1 MRSAYGFKFGSAA
14 LLQLLL
20 PFSLAGLSNAGQN
33 AYQALL
39 AQNGA
44 EAPEA
49 PAPAAVRLEAPRVN
63 TGDLRA
69 IKALSDEQMYA
80 ATNDQKLAMLS
91 TLIKN
96 SHPNQN
102 DQDSQDYDQEETEKA
117 IMRLLGSAQDD
128 ASFDRLFYNTDQTAL
143 FNSVSYSPD
152 IKKMAARHLAATV
165 PGDWAGLGRYVD
177 TVDATRSA
185 GRNFVEFMIDGG
197 SVLGPA
203 EASIDG
209 AKKSIH
215 IEVYQLQGD
224 DIGWAVGKKLAA
236 KAKEGVKVRVV
247 IDQYGS
253 AVDKDPEV
261 QKLLAFMNA
270 NGVEA
275 RQHKSGFLTGH
286 RDHRKVMVIDGD
298 TGFTGGM
305 NIGSLYQQKW
315 HDQQTFV
322 SGPAVADLQKAF
334 VEKWQASGGVIPAGE
349 ELYPPLQEVSTGVET
364 RVVTHRGG
372 ADQNIKAMYLRAI
385 STAQRSIRIAN
396 PYFVDPEIVKVLVK
410 AAGRGVKVQIVEP
423 EDNDMKIVQRGSR
436 AFYPDLLKAG
446 VEIYEYQ
453 GRMAH
458 EKVAV
463 MDGYWVT
470 CGSSNLDSRSLVV
483 NDELNLMVFDAGLAR
498 YVESQLFDNDI
509 KNSKRITSYSPDL
522 QEHLDAALH
531 GWL

>member
-1 MRSAYGFKFGSAA
+1 MTNASRLKVIPAVF
-14 LLQLLL
+14 LQLVL
-20 PFSLAGLSNAGQN
+20 PLSLSGVSSAQN
-33 AYQALL
+33 AYNALL
-39 AQNGA
+39 SQAGGA
-44 EAPEA
+44 VAPVPEA
-49 PAPAAVRLEAPRVN
+49 APVRVEAPRVN

-69 IKALSDEQMYA
+69 ILALADAQMAA
-80 ATNDQKLAMLS
+80 ATDDQRLAMLA

-96 SHPNQN
+96 SHPAQNNQ
-102 DQDSQDYDQEETEKA
+102 DTQDYQQEETEKA
-117 IMRLLGSAQDD
+117 IMRLLGSARDD
-128 ASFDRLFYNTDQTAL
+128 ASFDRLFYNTDQSAL

-152 IKKMAARHLAATV
+152 IKKLAARHLAATV

-177 TVDATRSA
+177 TVDATRSS
-185 GRNFVEFMIDGG
+185 GRNIVEFMIDGVG
-197 SVLGPA
+197 VVAPA
-203 EASIDG
+203 LAAIDG

-215 IEVYQLQGD
+215 IEVYQLQAD
-224 DIGWAVGKKLAA
+224 EFGWGLANELA
-236 KAKEGVKVRVV
+236 GKAKEGVKVRVV
-247 IDQYGS
+247 VDQYGS
-253 AVDKDPEV
+253 SVKKDPEV
-261 QKLLAFMNA
+261 QKLLAFLNA
-270 NGVEA
+270 NGAEA
-275 RQHKSGFLTGH
+275 RVHESPFLSGH

-305 NIGSLYQQKW
+305 NVGALYQRDW
-315 HDQQTFV
+315 HDQQTLV
-322 SGPAVADLQKAF
+322 LGPAVAELQKAF
-334 VEKWQASGGVIPAGE
+334 VEMWQASGGAIGAGE
-349 ELYPPLQEVSTGVET
+349 DLYPPLTEAPNGAET

-372 ADQNIKAMYLRAI
+372 HDQNIKAMYLRAI

-410 AAGRGVKVQIVEP
+410 AARRGVKVQIVEP

-463 MDGYWVT
+463 MDDYWVT

-483 NDELNLMVFDAGLAR
+483 NDELNLMVFDAGLAQ
-498 YVESQLFDNDI
+498 YVSKQLFDNDI
-509 KNSKRITSYSPDL
+509 LKSTRVTNYSPTL
-522 QEHLDAALH
+522 QEHIDGALH